1 MQDLVFLWLTEGNI
15 MHLISSFCVN
25 IKHTSLTDPGTHREI
40 CALFSQYAVMLLR
53 ADRHPLNDLN
63 TSVSLSI

>member
-1 MQDLVFLWLTEGNI
+1 